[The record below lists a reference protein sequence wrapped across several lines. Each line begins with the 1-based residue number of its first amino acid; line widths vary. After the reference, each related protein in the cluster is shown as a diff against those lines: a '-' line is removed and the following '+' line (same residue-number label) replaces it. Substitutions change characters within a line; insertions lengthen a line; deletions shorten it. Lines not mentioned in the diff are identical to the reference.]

1 MLNSNERSENS
12 GQATQIQARERNLIL
27 PGQNF
32 LMEHKDLKDADPEVH
47 KALENEMERQEK
59 EGLEMIASENFVPRQ
74 ILQAQGSILTNKYAE
89 GLPGDRYYAGCE
101 YHDKIENLAIDR
113 ACEIF
118 NADHANVQPH
128 SGSQANFAAYFSVLE
143 AGDKVLG
150 PVLSHGG
157 HLTHGHLVNFSGD
170 LFDFETY
177 GINEET
183 EKFEKKELMEAA
195 KEHKPDLIVCGYSA
209 YPREINFQM
218 FREVADEVDAL
229 LMCDIAHISGLV
241 AAGEH
246 PSPFPEC
253 DIVTTTTHK
262 SIRGARGGMIMC
274 KEEYAEDVDKAVF
287 PYSQGGPL
295 MHQIAGKAV
304 CFKEAMKPEFKEYAK
319 QIKKNTQALAEALR
333 ENDLKLVSGGTDNHL
348 VLVDLRDEEV
358 TGKEAEEAL
367 EDCNIILNKNAV
379 PYDPEPPK
387 ITSGVRIGTPALTTR
402 GMEEEELY
410 EIGEMIAER
419 IRNPENDEVEE
430 RVRERVEKLLE
441 EYELYESSEVRY

>member
-1 MLNSNERSENS
+1 
-12 GQATQIQARERNLIL
+12 
-27 PGQNF
+27 
-32 LMEHKDLKDADPEVH
+32 MEHRELEDADPEIH
-47 KALENEMERQEK
+47 NAMKNEMERQEK
-59 EGLEMIASENFVPRQ
+59 EGLEMIASENFVPKQ

-101 YHDKIENLAIDR
+101 HHDKIENLARQR

-118 NADHANVQPH
+118 GADHANVQPH

-143 AGDKVLG
+143 GGDKVLG

-157 HLTHGHLVNFSGD
+157 HLTHGHFVNFSGD

-177 GINEET
+177 GLNEET
-183 EKFEKKELMEAA
+183 ERFEKEDIMAAA
-195 KEHKPDLIVCGYSA
+195 KEHDPDLIVCGYSA
-209 YPREINFQM
+209 YPREINFQA
-218 FREVADEVDAL
+218 FREVADEVNAL

-241 AAGEH
+241 AAGVH

-274 KEEYAEDVDKAVF
+274 KEQYADDIDKAVF

-304 CFKEAMKPEFKEYAK
+304 CFKEAMRPEFEDYAE
-319 QIKKNTQALAEALR
+319 QIKKNTEALAEALQ
-333 ENDLKLVSGGTDNHL
+333 ENGLRLVSGGTDNHL
-348 VLVDLRDEEV
+348 VLVDLKDEDI

-367 EDCNIILNKNAV
+367 ESVNIITNKNAV
-379 PYDPEPPK
+379 PQDPEPPK
-387 ITSGVRIGTPALTTR
+387 VTSGIRIGTPALTTR

-410 EIGEMIAER
+410 RIGKMIAER
-419 IRNPENDEVEE
+419 IFNPEDSSVKQ
-430 RVRERVEKLLE
+430 RLE
-441 EYELYESSEVRY
+441 EEVNEMLENFPLYEDSDVQY